1 MWNVNNQDLK
11 MCEGDWGIK
20 LPITISGTTLTASDE
35 LKLVIKKAQNGDAV
49 LTKIYTDISQN
60 TVELEFTEAESV
72 LLPVGTYCYTLDWYQ
87 SGAFM
92 CNIIPYATL
101 RVVDK
106 A

>member
-35 LKLVIKKAQNGDAV
+35 LKIVIKKAQNGDAV
-49 LTKIYTDISQN
+49 LTKVYTGISQN

>member
-1 MWNVNNQDLK
+1 M

-49 LTKIYTDISQN
+49 LTKVYTDISQN
-60 TVELEFTEAESV
+60 TVELEFTEAESA
-72 LLPVGTYCYTLDWYQ
+72 LLPVGTYYYTLDWYQ

-92 CNIIPYATL
+92 CNIIACAIL